1 MAAKKNKHREEIREE
16 PSSAAVVITEPIQ
29 EIATPAEIL
38 GPEASAPWSDAPLQ
52 HEFFVVRDI
61 TFDIEKGFD
70 ELCLVARSVGLRLA
84 CWSPLGYGRM
94 LFQFERLPAGELEKL
109 PLSDTDIRIALSL

>member
-1 MAAKKNKHREEIREE
+1 VAAKKNRQREEIREE
-16 PSSAAVVITEPIQ
+16 PREAAVVIAEPIQ
-29 EIATPAEIL
+29 EIALPAEIL
-38 GPEASAPWSDAPLQ
+38 GQEAPAPWSEDPLQ

-61 TFDIEKGFD
+61 TFDLEQRFD
-70 ELCLVARSVGLRLA
+70 GICKLARSLGLRLV

-94 LFQFERLPAGELEKL
+94 LFQYERLPAGELEKS